1 MLEKEEIEKLK
12 RAGRIAAESLDFG
25 RSLIKISADLFLVCQ
40 RIEAKAKELGGELA
54 FPVNISINDIAAHY
68 TPMQEGELFKDGDV
82 VKLDLGVHVEGYIAD
97 TACTVDLGGN
107 KELVRAS
114 EKALANAIRAIKPGV
129 MLCEIGGIIEEA
141 ILDLGFKPIRNLS
154 GHAIE
159 RYSLHTGLTVPNF
172 DNKDKNILEDGMVV
186 AIEPFATNGAGL
198 IKDFKP
204 SGIFRQEQERN
215 TRDIFARKV
224 LDEIK
229 KFHGLPFAK
238 HWINKFSFNIDR
250 VLAILEREGILY
262 QYNLLKEINNGL
274 VSQAEHTVL
283 VGEKSL
289 VITKSI

>member
-114 EKALANAIRAIKPGV
+114 
-129 MLCEIGGIIEEA
+129 
-141 ILDLGFKPIRNLS
+141 
-154 GHAIE
+154 
-159 RYSLHTGLTVPNF
+159 
-172 DNKDKNILEDGMVV
+172 
-186 AIEPFATNGAGL
+186 
-198 IKDFKP
+198 
-204 SGIFRQEQERN
+204 
-215 TRDIFARKV
+215 
-224 LDEIK
+224 
-229 KFHGLPFAK
+229 
-238 HWINKFSFNIDR
+238 
-250 VLAILEREGILY
+250 
-262 QYNLLKEINNGL
+262 
-274 VSQAEHTVL
+274 
-283 VGEKSL
+283 
-289 VITKSI
+289 